1 MTFFTQ
7 GITYKSTSTN
17 IPPQTSHWQP
27 PAVVLPSTPQYDGT
41 LILTIR
47 TYDSADMFFAIP
59 SALFSKLS
67 DATPIWP
74 ISCFFAAAS

>member
-47 TYDSADMFFAIP
+47 TYVFAIP